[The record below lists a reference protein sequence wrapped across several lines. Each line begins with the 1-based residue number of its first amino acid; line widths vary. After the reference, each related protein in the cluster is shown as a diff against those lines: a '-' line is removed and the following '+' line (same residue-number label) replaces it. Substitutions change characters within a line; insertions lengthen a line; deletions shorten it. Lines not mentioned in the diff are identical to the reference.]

1 MQVTTCLS
9 QRQSPSFPFSLLLPF
24 HSRAPAASQLLCS
37 RSDSFSFAL
46 GVMLPPIIPKPTAVR
61 NQVTATRYGW
71 LMKEQQLPNCC
82 WKDNTHLSK
91 YVSRDSS
98 WARARDKEMRL
109 CWGKLQAFQQLFRC
123 SAPHPCWRNPGRSQL
138 QKPSGQKFPSHLSF
152 LQAKFT
158 FNPMSSIH
166 IFFNSMASGTMDSTF
181 VVSAF
186 IASTIL
192 PFYVLISNSLQTSV
206 PQSQ

>member
-1 MQVTTCLS
+1 
-9 QRQSPSFPFSLLLPF
+9 
-24 HSRAPAASQLLCS
+24 
-37 RSDSFSFAL
+37 
-46 GVMLPPIIPKPTAVR
+46 
-61 NQVTATRYGW
+61 
-71 LMKEQQLPNCC
+71 
-82 WKDNTHLSK
+82 
-91 YVSRDSS
+91 
-98 WARARDKEMRL
+98 MRL

-206 PQSQ
+206 PQSQQILVLCTIDPQSPACNLQLPQPLVSWPPIHVSVTPIASNLLVSWMQLLWHQAMRFLYQLFHLKSKQITKV